1 MITVPGKWVAFAL
14 LFNGSCS
21 YISIFFKKFILSKA
35 KVLLCR
41 EKDPLTDLCNIS
53 GSLRDFAW
61 PLASQFT
68 FSSIR
73 QGSNSTA
80 APKGVPCCPN
90 S

>member
-1 MITVPGKWVAFAL
+1 MIIAPEKWVAFAL

-21 YISIFFKKFILSKA
+21 YISNFFFILSTA

-41 EKDPLTDLCNIS
+41 ENDPVMDPCYIS

-73 QGSNSTA
+73 QGSNSTV

-90 S
+90 F

>member
-1 MITVPGKWVAFAL
+1 MVPVLTFL
-14 LFNGSCS
+14 
-21 YISIFFKKFILSKA
+21 IFFILSTA

-41 EKDPLTDLCNIS
+41 EKDPMMDPCYIS

-73 QGSNSTA
+73 QGSNSTV
-80 APKGVPCCPN
+80 APKGVHVALT
-90 S
+90 SE